1 MVDDI
6 PEALRDRP
14 LERPSGT
21 PTTSTATTGMP
32 ILFLIFALTAS
43 VALGGLGWYLWQNQG
58 QGPRLAESTS
68 TSPEEMTPA
77 TDGTSAENPN
87 LLGHFPYEE
96 APPED
101 LRPIV
106 SDNTI
111 QLRAAAAEAY
121 LEMEAAA
128 RADGVWLMPLSGFR
142 SVEDQEYLFFEI
154 KAQRGQVPSQR
165 AAVSAPPGYSEHHTG
180 YAIDIGDADV
190 PATNLSP
197 DFENTAAFKWLREN
211 AAYFSFELSFPRDNP
226 QNIMYEPWHWRF
238 VGDRHSLETFYKAR
252 ELFEDGELEE
262 FD

>member
-142 SVEDQEYLFFEI
+142 SVEDQEYLSFLRL
-154 KAQRGQVPSQR
+154 KPNGDKCPVNG
-165 AAVSAPPGYSEHHTG
+165 PP
-180 YAIDIGDADV
+180 
-190 PATNLSP
+190 
-197 DFENTAAFKWLREN
+197 
-211 AAYFSFELSFPRDNP
+211 
-226 QNIMYEPWHWRF
+226 
-238 VGDRHSLETFYKAR
+238 
-252 ELFEDGELEE
+252 
-262 FD
+262 